1 MPWKLDFTRA
11 MTPRAVARPNV
22 CAPIILTSKPED
34 EDGSV
39 DTPLKNPRSGR
50 LIVLAHSNV
59 PSEGK
64 DKKAELGK
72 AE

>member
-1 MPWKLDFTRA
+1 M
-11 MTPRAVARPNV
+11 
-22 CAPIILTSKPED
+22 
-34 EDGSV
+34 GSV

-64 DKKAELGK
+64 DKTAELRK
-72 AE
+72 AGLSKPDHRGPR